1 MYATTPT
8 RQLMIMRKTKEL
20 ALTVCV
26 VTASALAG
34 CYSPGNGAVSVRRDM
49 INAGSASVGDTVCA
63 TFRFRNTTG
72 REQTVT
78 FLPECDC
85 TTVSAES
92 MNIGPHRTV
101 LLEVRVAVSSPG
113 EFTKYVFVEPA
124 DRDDF
129 FTVAVRGRG
138 K

>member
-1 MYATTPT
+1 MRMTKTIV
-8 RQLMIMRKTKEL
+8 LMTCI
-20 ALTVCV
+20 VS
-26 VTASALAG
+26 ASALAG
-34 CYSPGNGAVSVRRDM
+34 CNSQCNGAVSVRRDM
-49 INAGSASVGDTVCA
+49 INAGCAAVGDSVSA

-72 REQTVT
+72 QEQTVT

-124 DRDDF
+124 DSDDF